1 LVKQNATPDSSF
13 WIHATVSNVIEHLLE
28 DFELYVTQAVADEL
42 SQDYRSGA
50 LLHGLIGEGRV
61 HLRDPGSVTLDR
73 FGPGE
78 RAAINL
84 AIENPDWVLLMDDL
98 RPFRA
103 AEELGLSPVSSPV
116 YAASLYRRGLLDVQ
130 AVLNVLARLS
140 ARSTVSPQ
148 LIDLALS
155 QVAQISKEGRT

>member
-1 LVKQNATPDSSF
+1 VVKQNATPDSSF
-13 WIHATVSNVIEHLLE
+13 WIHATVSNVIEQLLE
-28 DFELYVTQAVADEL
+28 DFELYVAQAVAEEL
-42 SQDYRSGA
+42 SEEYRSGA
-50 LLHGLIGEGRV
+50 WLHGLIREGRV
-61 HLRDPGSVTLDR
+61 RVRDAGAATLDR

-116 YAASLYRRGLLDVQ
+116 YAASLYKRGVLDEQ

-155 QVAQISKEGRT
+155 QVADITKKGRG